1 MTQHTFPLPPTDE
14 DAEANLFAIPERRPL
29 KRRDQSWTVA
39 DFEDMAYL
47 EEHLGRAAHQ
57 FAKTL
62 AATPHYY
69 TLAKRWT
76 SQDAF
81 DEAAAVMKRQC
92 REQEKFG
99 GAWYERLRLNGYKH
113 WFSKWPGYDRI
124 LINRAPIEYVS
135 TYDVASA
142 AYDAAFSTE
151 EDAKEHKELF
161 RGLGIETGNSVL
173 DIGCG
178 TGLLVDWVWDD
189 VRPEVYTG
197 IDISL
202 GMLGMFREKHQGYRE
217 RLIRT
222 SFEDFWTPR
231 KFDKIVAINGVG
243 SCFRDPAL
251 TVAKCSW
258 LLKPG
263 GEAIISY
270 HRPDKP
276 VRSVARLGLMEP
288 TTYPIPPEQDNP
300 RVTHETGDRYTHVRI
315 RPKA

>member
-1 MTQHTFPLPPTDE
+1 MTQNIIPPPPTDE
-14 DAEANLFAIPERRPL
+14 DAEAKRFAVPERRPL
-29 KRRDQSWTVA
+29 KGRDQGWTVA

-47 EEHLGRAAHQ
+47 EEHLGRAEHQ
-57 FAKTL
+57 FAYTM
-62 AATPHYY
+62 ADHPHYY
-69 TLAKRWT
+69 TLAKKHWS

-81 DEAAAVMKRQC
+81 DEVVAVVKRQL
-92 REQEKFG
+92 REQEMYRG
-99 GAWYERLRLNGYKH
+99 HWYSRLRLNGYKH
-113 WFSKWPGYDRI
+113 WLMSASPI
-124 LINRAPIEYVS
+124 LINRAPIEYVDN
-135 TYDVASA
+135 YLPYAA
-142 AYDAAFSTE
+142 AYEAAFSTE
-151 EDAKEHKELF
+151 EDAQKHKESCF
-161 RGLGIETGNSVL
+161 RGLGIKTGHSVL

-189 VRPEVYTG
+189 IRPELYTG

-222 SFEDFWTPR
+222 SFEDFWIPC

-276 VRSVARLGLMEP
+276 VRSVARLGLAEP

-315 RPKA
+315 QPKA